1 MAKIEKPV
9 FTTDELNSKK
19 TGLNIGYRPGLLV
32 NGIDFSGKP
41 KNRFGRGINA
51 VKERIDGT
59 ARKRR
64 NHAEI
69 NKFGYATFYTGT
81 NEIWFGVKYS
91 SPNGLNTL
99 AKSALQK
106 YDELLEY
113 YLRDSGWDDIKRDTF
128 SGDFIIKL
136 NNPINLENLR
146 ALSPSIGFYY
156 KSPRPENEDLQR
168 AASAIRLRNRRARLA
183 EKVAQRDER

>member
-19 TGLNIGYRPGLLV
+19 TGLDIGYRPGLLV
-32 NGIDFSGKP
+32 NGIDFSEKP

-51 VKERIDGT
+51 VKEHIDGT

-81 NEIWFGVKYS
+81 NEIWFSVKYS
-91 SPNGLNTL
+91 YPNGLNTL

-113 YLRDSGWDDIKRDTF
+113 YLRDSGWDDIKRDKF
-128 SGDFIIKL
+128 SGNFIIKL

-146 ALSPSIGFYY
+146 TLSPSIGFDY